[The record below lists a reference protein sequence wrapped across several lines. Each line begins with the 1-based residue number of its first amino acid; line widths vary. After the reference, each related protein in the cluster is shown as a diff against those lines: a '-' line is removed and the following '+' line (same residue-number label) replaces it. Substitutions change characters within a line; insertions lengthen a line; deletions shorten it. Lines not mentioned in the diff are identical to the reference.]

1 MSAASPTVW
10 KDIVP
15 NFDSLPSTM
24 QIWIKTNLPSLI
36 DAAMQATQENG
47 DLSENGQVTSETT
60 DESGSSSSTSVAD
73 QPHNFGI
80 SAAGHT
86 YQLTGKNHYQ
96 ATQGNSSYVVGSQK
110 TEVLGAGSVIHNLQ
124 DSVMQIDGNK
134 ADRVSGNRYIQT
146 VGIHA
151 QQSTTTTESVEEDE
165 TTLIGGTSTK
175 VVGLYETISIGSMT
189 ASSSNPNIIVSN
201 EEVFGTENKMV
212 WGNGFERIVGN
223 HYAAIGPNVSLPVP
237 ESELQAGD
245 PVPSMAATAKSS
257 SAKTIY
263 SEVSLDWT
271 AISGMNPSLM
281 AASVTNL
288 ILGQEASAPPV
299 VWTELI
305 GGSKSESVY
314 GAETALVT
322 GKSSETVLGG
332 TDNFLSGSMSE
343 VKLGMSSDTVIGLA
357 MDTTIGLTMPFDT
370 ISMGQVL
377 LSLDAT
383 LASMESTDF
392 ELSMASLKIFTTGAA
407 AVADAAEAAE
417 AASKTA
423 NAAEEAARAAEEA
436 RDAETAAKAAKD
448 AETATKASETAVAEG
463 KLVENT
469 EKATQAAEE
478 AGSAAKA
485 AQDADKAAKS
495 AWTFTKAGQA
505 ANAAKAAKAA
515 QDATD
520 AAENLIKAT
529 QAVEDAEKAVDVAK
543 AAEEASKTGETALKA
558 TEATEAATQASE
570 NLAKATK
577 AADEAAK
584 ASEKAEQ
591 TAKAAEAAVTKAENA
606 EKAAELAKKV
616 SLLDKFGDK
625 GAAAFGLMTKGI
637 DLKAAAEA
645 AGLSADQAVL
655 FAKFMKGAKLAGKV
669 AFPAAKGGM
678 DSTSSQALSKPA
690 SNDNDGSET
699 DDANVLNKAL
709 DDNTSSGSDAS
720 SD

>member
-36 DAAMQATQENG
+36 DAAMQAAQENG

-110 TEVLGAGSVIHNLQ
+110 TEVLGAGSVTHNLQ

-146 VGIHA
+146 VGIYA

-175 VVGLYETISIGSMT
+175 VVGLYETVSIGTKT
-189 ASSSNPNIIVSN
+189 ATSGNPNIIVSN

-212 WGNGFERIVGN
+212 WGSGFERIVGN

-245 PVPSMAATAKSS
+245 PVPSMPATAKSS

-263 SEVSLDWT
+263 SEVNLDWT

-281 AASVTNL
+281 AVSVTNL
-288 ILGQEASAPPV
+288 ILGQEASSPPV

-305 GGSKSESVY
+305 GGRKSESVY

-332 TDNFLSGSMSE
+332 TNNFLSGSMSE
-343 VKLGMSSDTVIGLA
+343 TKLGMSSDTVIGLA

-407 AVADAAEAAE
+407 VVADAAEAAE
-417 AASKTA
+417 AVSETAKASEE
-423 NAAEEAARAAEEA
+423 AEDAARAANE
-436 RDAETAAKAAKD
+436 AKD
-448 AETATKASETAVAEG
+448 VETATKASETAVAEG
-463 KLVENT
+463 KLAENT
-469 EKATQAAEE
+469 EKASQAAKD
-478 AGSAAKA
+478 AGSAAEK

-558 TEATEAATQASE
+558 TEATEAATKASE

-591 TAKAAEAAVTKAENA
+591 TAKAAEEAVTQAENA

-625 GAAAFGLMTKGI
+625 GAAAFGFLTKGL
-637 DLKAAAEA
+637 DFKAAAEA
-645 AGLSADQAVL
+645 AGMSAEQAAL
-655 FAKFMKGAKLAGKV
+655 FAKIVKSFKFAGKV

-678 DSTSSQALSKPA
+678 DSTYSKAHSKPA

-709 DDNTSSGSDAS
+709 DDNTSSGSEAS

>member
-1 MSAASPTVW
+1 
-10 KDIVP
+10 
-15 NFDSLPSTM
+15 M

-36 DAAMQATQENG
+36 DAAIQAAKENG
-47 DLSENGQVTSETT
+47 DLSENGQVTSETA

-86 YQLTGKNHYQ
+86 YQLTGKDHYQ

-110 TEVLGAGSVIHNLQ
+110 TEVLGAGSVIHNLK
-124 DSVMQIDGNK
+124 DSVMQVDGSK

-151 QQSTTTTESVEEDE
+151 QQSKTTTESVEEDE

-175 VVGLYETISIGSMT
+175 VVGLYESISIGSKT
-189 ASSSNPNIIVSN
+189 ATSSNPNIIVSN

-212 WGNGFERIVGN
+212 WGSGFERIVGS

-237 ESELQAGD
+237 ESQLQAGD
-245 PVPSMAATAKSS
+245 PVPSMTATANSGA
-257 SAKTIY
+257 AKTIY
-263 SEVSLDWT
+263 SSVNLGWT

-281 AASVTNL
+281 TASVTNL
-288 ILGQEASAPPV
+288 ILGQQASSPPV

-332 TDNFLSGSMSE
+332 TNNFLSGSMSE
-343 VKLGMSSDTVIGLA
+343 TKLGMSSDTVIGLA

-407 AVADAAEAAE
+407 AVADAADAAAVASDATT
-417 AASKTA
+417 AADVAAK
-423 NAAEEAARAAEEA
+423 AAEEAK
-436 RDAETAAKAAKD
+436 DAETAAKAVEDTEK
-448 AETATKASETAVAEG
+448 ATKAGETAVAEG
-463 KLVENT
+463 ELVKNT
-469 EKATQAAEE
+469 DQAAQAGKDADSAAKTAEDADNAAKVSDEAAKSAYFPDVWKTAIATEDAAKATEAAKASAE
-478 AGSAAKA
+478 ADKNLAEALEAVNVANDAVIAAKA
-485 AQDADKAAKS
+485 AEDGVDTAKVAEAAKE
-495 AWTFTKAGQA
+495 AETA
-505 ANAAKAAKAA
+505 AKTAEDATKAAKAA
-515 QDATD
+515 
-520 AAENLIKAT
+520 
-529 QAVEDAEKAVDVAK
+529 
-543 AAEEASKTGETALKA
+543 
-558 TEATEAATQASE
+558 TE
-570 NLAKATK
+570 
-577 AADEAAK
+577 

-591 TAKAAEAAVTKAENA
+591 TAKASEEAITQAEKA

-625 GAAAFGLMTKGI
+625 GAAALDFLAKGVPW
-637 DLKAAAEA
+637 KAALEA
-645 AGLSADQAVL
+645 AGFDAEQAAHYAQL
-655 FAKFMKGAKLAGKV
+655 IKATKLAGKV
-669 AFPAAKGGM
+669 AFPVAKGGM
-678 DSTSSQALSKPA
+678 AATAAQAASSPPGSG
-690 SNDNDGSET
+690 NDGSET
-699 DDANVLNKAL
+699 NDANELNKTL
-709 DDNTSSGSDAS
+709 DDNQSSSSEGS

>member
-36 DAAMQATQENG
+36 DAAMQAAQENG
-47 DLSENGQVTSETT
+47 
-60 DESGSSSSTSVAD
+60 ESGSSSSTSGAD

-86 YQLTGKNHYQ
+86 YQLTGKDHYQ

-175 VVGLYETISIGSMT
+175 VVGLYETVSIGSKT
-189 ASSSNPNIIVSN
+189 ATSGNPNIIVSN

-212 WGNGFERIVGN
+212 WGNGFERIVGS
-223 HYAAIGPNVSLPVP
+223 HYAAIGPNVSLSVP

-245 PVPSMAATAKSS
+245 PVPSMTAKAKSS
-257 SAKTIY
+257 SAKTIFN
-263 SEVSLDWT
+263 SVKLGWT
-271 AISGMNPSLM
+271 EISGMNPSLM

-288 ILGQEASAPPV
+288 ILGQEASSPPV

-332 TDNFLSGSMSE
+332 TNNFLSGSMSE
-343 VKLGMSSDTVIGLA
+343 TKLGMSSDTVIGLA

-417 AASKTA
+417 AVSKTA
-423 NAAEEAARAAEEA
+423 KVAKDAETAAKVAK
-436 RDAETAAKAAKD
+436 DAETAAKAAKD
-448 AETATKASETAVAEG
+448 AETATKALETAVAEG
-463 KLVENT
+463 KLVDN
-469 EKATQAAEE
+469 AAKETRALEE
-478 AGSAAKA
+478 AGSAAEKA
-485 AQDADKAAKS
+485 QVADKAAKS

-520 AAENLIKAT
+520 AA
-529 QAVEDAEKAVDVAK
+529 
-543 AAEEASKTGETALKA
+543 
-558 TEATEAATQASE
+558 
-570 NLAKATK
+570 
-577 AADEAAK
+577 
-584 ASEKAEQ
+584 
-591 TAKAAEAAVTKAENA
+591 
-606 EKAAELAKKV
+606 
-616 SLLDKFGDK
+616 
-625 GAAAFGLMTKGI
+625 
-637 DLKAAAEA
+637 
-645 AGLSADQAVL
+645 
-655 FAKFMKGAKLAGKV
+655 
-669 AFPAAKGGM
+669 
-678 DSTSSQALSKPA
+678 
-690 SNDNDGSET
+690 
-699 DDANVLNKAL
+699 
-709 DDNTSSGSDAS
+709 
-720 SD
+720 